1 MFQDQRKPNIIMRK
15 NVTELSQKCKKN
27 DTKTRNNPNCIIMT
41 VFTPFRER
49 YGSNGKIHKL
59 S

>member
-1 MFQDQRKPNIIMRK
+1 MRK

-27 DTKTRNNPNCIIMT
+27 DTRTRNNPNCIIMT
-41 VFTPFRER
+41 VFTPFREI